1 MRIEFEILNEIKEK
15 FGDYSI
21 NFIRDRCYLRFGY
34 WQNIDMPK
42 LQELFHDEI
51 LVEQSELYDDDC
63 GYLYSYT
70 LTDKYG
76 L

>member
-21 NFIRDRCYLRFGY
+21 NFAGDRCYLRFGY
-34 WQNIDMPK
+34 WQSLDMSK
-42 LQELFHDEI
+42 LKDLFHNQI

-70 LTDKYG
+70 LIDKYG